1 MVSLC
6 NKFENGLSDLKH
18 VVFCDP
24 DFVFIFVIPI
34 LFG

>member
-1 MVSLC
+1 MVSLR
-6 NKFENGLSDLKH
+6 NKFENGLADLNH

-24 DFVFIFVIPI
+24 DFMFIFVIPT